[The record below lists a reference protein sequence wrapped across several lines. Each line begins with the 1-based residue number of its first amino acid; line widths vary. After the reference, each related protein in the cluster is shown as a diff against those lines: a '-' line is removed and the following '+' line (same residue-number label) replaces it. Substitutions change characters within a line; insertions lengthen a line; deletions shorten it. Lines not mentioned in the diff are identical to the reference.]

1 MQTDNSSERK
11 VERLQERVTAIYKV
25 LLTRPYIYFHQRYQK
40 KRKKKIIY
48 DFEPCVAVKV
58 QKKQETQCVIH
69 MQMLTPISG
78 QLRGNLA
85 TAAGVSSL

>member
-40 KRKKKIIY
+40 KKIIY

-58 QKKQETQCVIH
+58 HKKQETQCVIH

>member
-25 LLTRPYIYFHQRYQK
+25 LLTHLFSSTLPK
-40 KRKKKIIY
+40 KKKIIY

-78 QLRGNLA
+78 HLRGNLA
-85 TAAGVSSL
+85 NAAGVSSL

>member
-40 KRKKKIIY
+40 KKEIIY

-85 TAAGVSSL
+85 NAAGVSSL

>member
-40 KRKKKIIY
+40 KKIIY
-48 DFEPCVAVKV
+48 DFEPFVAVKV

-85 TAAGVSSL
+85 NAAGVSSL

>member
-25 LLTRPYIYFHQRYQK
+25 LLTRPYIYFHQRFQK
-40 KRKKKIIY
+40 NKIIY

-85 TAAGVSSL
+85 NAAGVISL